1 MCHGILRESATE
13 MKRGSGF
20 VKYEANF
27 KHVEDVV
34 DQLGLQVKAFIKMA
48 SKVKPIKSDDGM
60 KHLKHLLV
68 KGKEHLQAL
77 EG

>member
-1 MCHGILRESATE
+1 MCHGILRESLTE

-27 KHVEDVV
+27 KHVEDFV

-48 SKVKPIKSDDGM
+48 
-60 KHLKHLLV
+60 
-68 KGKEHLQAL
+68 
-77 EG
+77 